1 MLLAQ
6 GLSYSY
12 GESILARAGTRSS
25 WGLVP
30 SGGLRAFLQ
39 GLSIGKSLGFPT
51 AWQSWASYMAVQCPK
66 LSIS

>member
-12 GESILARAGTRSS
+12 GESVLARAGTRRS

-30 SGGLRAFLQ
+30 SDGLRAFLQ
-39 GLSIGKSLGFPT
+39 GLSIGKSSGFPT
-51 AWQSWASYMAVQCPK
+51 AWQPWASYPAVQCPK
-66 LSIS
+66 LSVS